1 MNLLIVDD
9 EYLVVEEVVTVTDWE
24 LLGITEIYSATN
36 AVSAVRILNEK
47 KIDIMICDIE
57 MPQTDGLELS
67 KKAKENFPD
76 LEIVMLTSHAE
87 FNYVRN
93 ALRYGCYDYLL
104 KPVMEDDIIK
114 VMKNLVTKIER
125 ERHQAQLQE
134 EGIVWNQ
141 LKPVWKEKYWEEML
155 RGLRD
160 DPNRECEEYEE
171 KQWKEEQDRRLI
183 PILFYQYAN
192 DKTEEDIKQTR
203 KKVKEDLGTVAGDF
217 LLPVLSQKEFAG
229 LVFISDEWL
238 SSGTERNGIILKD
251 AILQQFKTERLYE
264 KIGICIGEVCTGR
277 EVQSMVDKL
286 RQFAWNNV
294 CSRKRCS
301 SKSGK
306 GRMLSREKST
316 FGRTSEV

>member
-264 KIGICIGEVCTGR
+264 KNWNMHRRSVYRERSTVHGR
-277 EVQSMVDKL
+277 
-286 RQFAWNNV
+286 
-294 CSRKRCS
+294 
-301 SKSGK
+301 
-306 GRMLSREKST
+306 
-316 FGRTSEV
+316 

>member
-1 MNLLIVDD
+1 
-9 EYLVVEEVVTVTDWE
+9 
-24 LLGITEIYSATN
+24 
-36 AVSAVRILNEK
+36 
-47 KIDIMICDIE
+47 
-57 MPQTDGLELS
+57 
-67 KKAKENFPD
+67 
-76 LEIVMLTSHAE
+76 
-87 FNYVRN
+87 
-93 ALRYGCYDYLL
+93 
-104 KPVMEDDIIK
+104 
-114 VMKNLVTKIER
+114 
-125 ERHQAQLQE
+125 
-134 EGIVWNQ
+134 
-141 LKPVWKEKYWEEML
+141 ML

-264 KIGICIGEVCTGR
+264 KLEY
-277 EVQSMVDKL
+277 
-286 RQFAWNNV
+286 A
-294 CSRKRCS
+294 
-301 SKSGK
+301 
-306 GRMLSREKST
+306 
-316 FGRTSEV
+316 